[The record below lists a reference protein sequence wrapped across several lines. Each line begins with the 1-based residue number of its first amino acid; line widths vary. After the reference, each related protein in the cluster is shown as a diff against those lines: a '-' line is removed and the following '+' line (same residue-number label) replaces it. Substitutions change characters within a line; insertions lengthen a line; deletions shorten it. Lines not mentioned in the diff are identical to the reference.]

1 MFMMM
6 MMMMMMKTYLNY
18 LLEMKY
24 IDEYIYYK
32 CLLRHVMYMCMVD
45 LSMPSVMR
53 NDIVKS
59 RIIFHTESQMICYEA
74 ALIYFVVVFR
84 NLLGY
89 TE

>member
-1 MFMMM
+1 
-6 MMMMMMKTYLNY
+6 
-18 LLEMKY
+18 
-24 IDEYIYYK
+24 
-32 CLLRHVMYMCMVD
+32 MYMCMVD

-84 NLLGY
+84 NLLEY